1 MVGSDGTGRVGTRV
15 ALLGP
20 FPIKNNQKCVI
31 KVPKLSMMLR
41 RVVLVLA
48 LVLGVQG
55 KGGHGGHGGGHHGG
69 RHPVYH
75 PVLATR
81 PILPS

>member
-1 MVGSDGTGRVGTRV
+1 M

-20 FPIKNNQKCVI
+20 FPIKNEQKCVI

-41 RVVLVLA
+41 RVFLVFA

-69 RHPVYH
+69 HGRGHHGGHHPVCH
-75 PVLATR
+75 PALATR
-81 PILPS
+81 SILPS